1 MGLSPYIHGH
11 FQQFV
16 HSLDEFLDGVVDR
29 GWIEV
34 SEQILDFNREIQQ
47 SLAVGRGQQRPGREM
62 WFLAYG
68 VIWLI
73 TRPRNCYPTLRAV
86 ALVGARGIFAD
97 GGTVTLMLART
108 ALIHIFAHCVDWA
121 IGGSRSRFPASAT
134 DARIAAH
141 LVDAVRGPVAL
152 VLPRGAF
159 IHILTRVLTLI
170 SKRFCPRKELISQVA
185 DAVVAPL

>member
-34 SEQILDFNREIQQ
+34 SEQILDFNRETQQ
-47 SLAVGRGQQRPGREM
+47 SLAVGCGQQRPGREM

-73 TRPRNCYPTLRAV
+73 TRNCYPTWRAA
-86 ALVGARGIFAD
+86 ALVGARDIFAD
-97 GGTVTLMLART
+97 GGTVALMLART
-108 ALIHIFAHCVDWA
+108 ALIHIFTHCVDWA
-121 IGGSRSRFPASAT
+121 IGGSRSRFPASVT
-134 DARIAAH
+134 DAGIAAH
-141 LVDAVRGPVAL
+141 LVDAVRGLVAL

-170 SKRFCPRKELISQVA
+170 SKRFRPRKELVSQVA